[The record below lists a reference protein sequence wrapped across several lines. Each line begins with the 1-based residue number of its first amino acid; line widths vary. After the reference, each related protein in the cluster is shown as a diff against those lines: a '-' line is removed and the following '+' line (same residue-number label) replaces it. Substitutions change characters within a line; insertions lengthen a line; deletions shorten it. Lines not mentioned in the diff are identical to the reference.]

1 MGDKGTFWLPEGA
14 STLAGEVDALFYF
27 VYWISVVIFVAVIA
41 AMVYFMIRYR
51 RRTPHDRPPVVH
63 ESKVLEVTWIVV
75 PTILVLIVFTW
86 GFKVFLKLGVAP
98 PDAYEIQVVGQKW
111 SWQFTYP
118 NGVRSAELHV
128 PVDRPVRLQMSSV
141 DVLHSFY
148 IPAFRVKQ
156 DVLPNRY
163 SSIWFEATRADTFQV
178 YCTEYC
184 GTQHS
189 GMLTKVIAHEQ
200 SAFETWLQESGIDPT
215 ASPAQRGALLYTQ
228 LGCQACHSLDGTR
241 LTGPSFQGLYGST
254 HGLADGSSVEVD
266 DNYLRES
273 ILEPSA
279 KIVEGYAN
287 VMPAS
292 YGGLTEDE
300 LTALIAF
307 IEEQQP

>member
-1 MGDKGTFWLPEGA
+1 MGDRGTFWLPEAA
-14 STLAGEVDALFYF
+14 STVAGDVDALFYF
-27 VYWISVVIFVAVIA
+27 VYWISVVIFFLVVAV
-41 AMVYFMIRYR
+41 MTYFMIKYR
-51 RRTPHDRPPVVH
+51 RRTPQDRPSVVH
-63 ESKVLEVTWIVV
+63 ESKVLEATWIIV
-75 PTILVLIVFTW
+75 PLILVLIVFTW
-86 GFKVFLKLGVAP
+86 GFRVFLQLGVAP
-98 PDAYEIQVVGQKW
+98 PDAYEIQVTGQKW
-111 SWQFTYP
+111 SWQFEYP

-128 PVDRPVRLQMSSV
+128 PVDRPVRLNMSSV
-141 DVLHSFY
+141 DVLHSFF

-163 SSIWFEATRADTFQV
+163 TSIWFEATRVDTFQIF
-178 YCTEYC
+178 CTEYC
-184 GTQHS
+184 GTEHS
-189 GMLTKVIAHEQ
+189 GMLAKVISHEQ
-200 SAFETWLQESGIDPT
+200 GAFATWLQESGI
-215 ASPAQRGALLYTQ
+215 PADAPPAERGALLYAQ

-254 HGLADGSSVEVD
+254 HGLAGGGTVEVD

-279 KIVEGYAN
+279 QIYEGFPN